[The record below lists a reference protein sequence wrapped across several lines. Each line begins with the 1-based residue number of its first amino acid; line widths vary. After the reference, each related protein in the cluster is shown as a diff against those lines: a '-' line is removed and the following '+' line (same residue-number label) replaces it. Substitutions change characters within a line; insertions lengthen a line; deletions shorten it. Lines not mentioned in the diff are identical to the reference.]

1 MNKAMLSLGAIIVVI
16 SLILGAL
23 RHWLGYFPSIEKW
36 TFYGIIGA
44 VFVIGLVIAIVAIG
58 IEAKPAEAKK

>member
-1 MNKAMLSLGAIIVVI
+1 MNKAMLSLGAIVVVI
-16 SLILGAL
+16 SLILGVL
-23 RHWLGYFPSIEKW
+23 RHWFGYFPTFDRW
-36 TFYGIIGA
+36 TFYGIVGV